1 MSGSGWFRKQQSL
14 ADSGS
19 SATKTKRFWR
29 SFSVTRPKRRGAAL
43 TASGAALVIGS
54 GVMIVAFA
62 SPGSHASLVSSEGPE
77 NATKPLQ
84 PAATLQLVSMSPAAG
99 AKGVNGTNPIRVRFS
114 APLAPNSPMP
124 RLSPSISGHWAVRG
138 STAVFTPAVGWSQKT
153 KVTVKI
159 PGGLAGVVSADGAT
173 EGDGGTLGSN
183 VSQNFTTGSFSTMR
197 LQQLLAQLGYLP
209 MTWKATSGPAI
220 GAGNAKAQ
228 LAAAYRA
235 PAGTFTWQSG
245 WPWTLRQ
252 AVDGGFGQHP
262 ERRRDPGVRVGAR
275 HDHGRH
281 RGQYR
286 LVPPVHRGGQ
296 GAEEP
301 QRLHLRA
308 GQPALPGYR

>member
-14 ADSGS
+14 ADSES
-19 SATKTKRFWR
+19 STTKPKRFWQ
-29 SFSVTRPKRRGAAL
+29 SFGVTRPKRRGAAL

-84 PAATLQLVSMSPAAG
+84 PAATLQVVSMTPAAG
-99 AKGVNGTNPIRVRFS
+99 AKGINGTNPIRVQFS

-124 RLSPSISGHWAVRG
+124 ALSPSVSGHWAVQG
-138 STAVFTPAVGWSQKT
+138 NTAVFTPAVGWSQKT

-173 EGDGGTLGSN
+173 EGNGGTLGSN
-183 VSQNFTTGSFSTMR
+183 VSQSFTTASFSTMR
-197 LQQLLAQLGYLP
+197 LQQLLTQLGYLP
-209 MTWKATSGPAI
+209 MTWKAKPGPAI

-228 LAAAYRA
+228 LAAAYHA
-235 PAGTFTWQSG
+235 PAGTFS
-245 WPWTLRQ
+245 LAERLAVDAAQ

-281 RGQYR
+281 RGQYL
-286 LVPPVHRGGQ
+286 LVPPVHRGWPRGRRTPT
-296 GAEEP
+296 ATP
-301 QRLHLRA
+301 TRWPTSTTRS
-308 GQPALPGYR
+308 R